1 MSGIKNKIQDV
12 RNHIVAMMEDLSDA
26 KCPPETIQ
34 RAKAISDLAQ
44 AYTNTIKV
52 QIDGLR
58 VAGRE
63 ADIPEVIDAAQ
74 LRPLRTL
81 QAQS

>member
-1 MSGIKNKIQDV
+1 MKNAIQDV
-12 RNHIVAMMEDLSDA
+12 RHHLVAMMEDLSD
-26 KCPPETIQ
+26 KDCPPEAIQ
-34 RAKAISDLAQ
+34 RARAISDLAQ

-63 ADIPEVIDAAQ
+63 EDIPEVIDAAQ
-74 LRPLRTL
+74 LKTMKTLPALR
-81 QAQS
+81 